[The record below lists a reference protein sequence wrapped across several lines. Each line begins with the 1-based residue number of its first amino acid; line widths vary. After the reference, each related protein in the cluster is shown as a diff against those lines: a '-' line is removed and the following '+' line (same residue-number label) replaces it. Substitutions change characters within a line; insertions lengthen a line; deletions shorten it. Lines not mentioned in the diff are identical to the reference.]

1 MAQWSTLHSIKH
13 KRRVHKAGRADGAIT
28 RWAVQPV
35 SRATCD
41 LGKMHGA
48 WMRLYS
54 VTFDPSLVISTKDR
68 QIHFQGPANPGVIPR
83 MKESIW
89 VTVSQLQQPV
99 LTQSWCR
106 TASKITF
113 VSAVSL
119 DNYLTVAIRTSW
131 WEWSKKFGFSKNILW
146 SYFG

>member
-1 MAQWSTLHSIKH
+1 MALWSTLHSIKH
-13 KRRVHKAGRADGAIT
+13 KRSVHKAGRAHGAIT

-35 SRATCD
+35 SRAAWD
-41 LGKMHGA
+41 LGKMHGEG
-48 WMRLYS
+48 MRLHS
-54 VTFDPSLVISTKDR
+54 VTFDPSLVISTTDR
-68 QIHFQGPANPGVIPR
+68 QIHFQGPADPGVTPR
-83 MKESIW
+83 MKESTW

-106 TASKITF
+106 TANKITF

-119 DNYLTVAIRTSW
+119 DNYLTVAIRKSW